1 MSKTKFRSL
10 GMGFLVAALILALV
24 TVIWPLV
31 PQSLKSQLDAVNLP
45 IVTEGANEASY
56 KAAYESLL
64 AEKESSSKASTTSA
78 SATTQASTTE
88 AATTQSSKPVSITND
103 VAEKLEKA
111 GLIKSAKEFVDYL
124 TTNNIAENIWTGT
137 FDIKPGSSNEE
148 IARAI
153 GALR

>member
-64 AEKESSSKASTTSA
+64 AEKNQVVKHH
-78 SATTQASTTE
+78 Q
-88 AATTQSSKPVSITND
+88 QVLQLRL
-103 VAEKLEKA
+103 KLQQQKQQ
-111 GLIKSAKEFVDYL
+111 LLNLQNLYQLQLKKVNHQMML
-124 TTNNIAENIWTGT
+124 LKN
-137 FDIKPGSSNEE
+137 
-148 IARAI
+148 
-153 GALR
+153 

>member
-64 AEKESSSKASTTSA
+64 AEKESSVLLLILHH
-78 SATTQASTTE
+78 
-88 AATTQSSKPVSITND
+88 PI
-103 VAEKLEKA
+103 
-111 GLIKSAKEFVDYL
+111 GLIQIQRNL
-124 TTNNIAENIWTGT
+124 I
-137 FDIKPGSSNEE
+137 
-148 IARAI
+148 
-153 GALR
+153 